1 MLFYYNILTEK
12 MHILFCFFSG
22 ISRKNSPL
30 ELCNL
35 SNRAGGADEI
45 LEKGEFTTYLAGGII
60 ALIRLK

>member
-22 ISRKNSPL
+22 ISRKNSPG
-30 ELCNL
+30 ELCSL
-35 SNRAGGADEI
+35 SNRSREIDEI
-45 LEKGEFTTYLAGGII
+45 LEKGEFTTYLAGGRI